1 VRSTGCTHATGKE
14 GVAVTASARQRR
26 GGNSGTKARFAAAAD
41 RVQSALADYQ
51 YRMTAESFVGTD
63 ESGTVEA
70 TVNGEHRL
78 IGLHLEDGL
87 LRLGA
92 EVVEQRIGEALQNA
106 HAAADAAADT
116 EHEQLFEAIGLTPDV
131 IAKFDSVI
139 SEINQA
145 SD

>member
-1 VRSTGCTHATGKE
+1 MRSTGCTYATGEE

-26 GGNSGTKARFAAAAD
+26 GGSSGTKARFAADAD

-51 YRMTAESFVGTD
+51 YRMTAESFTGTD
-63 ESGTVEA
+63 ELGTVEA
-70 TVNGEHRL
+70 TVNGECRL

-106 HAAADAAADT
+106 HAVADAAADT
-116 EHEQLFEAIGLTPDV
+116 EHEQLFEAIGLTSDV
-131 IAKFDSVI
+131 IAKFDSAI
-139 SEINQA
+139 SEINHA